1 MNKIVVTAGANASDI
16 DVLACVVAYAELLK
30 LEGKNSLAV
39 VPGSFTM
46 SVPASILAW
55 NPIFEKTYSP
65 TGDELFTVVDICD
78 PEAFPVFVDIERM
91 DEVYDHRAGHEDFWK
106 SKIGD
111 RTHIEMVGACG
122 TLIWEEYKKRG
133 FAEAISP
140 ISAKLLLASI
150 VSNTLNFKGP
160 ITVERDREAYKELS
174 ALTGLGET
182 WIENYFIEQEQT
194 LLSDFKN
201 YVSTDT
207 KLFHTKSGDFV
218 ISQIELWDAQKVL
231 AEKKGE
237 IVEAIGEL
245 TQYPWILNIPSISQG
260 FNYVYTTHSEA
271 KKIIEEKL
279 RLSFEGDIAKTEKL
293 TMRKEIM
300 KLLNNL

>member
-1 MNKIVVTAGANASDI
+1 MKKIVVTAGANASDI

-30 LEGKNSLAV
+30 LEGKESLAV

-46 SVPASILAW
+46 SVPASILSW
-55 NPIFEKTYSP
+55 NPVFEKTYSP

-78 PEAFPVFVDIERM
+78 PEAFPAFVDIERM

-106 SKIGD
+106 NKIGG
-111 RTHIEMVGACG
+111 RAHIEMVGACG

-133 FAEAISP
+133 FSEAISST
-140 ISAKLLLASI
+140 SAKLLLASI

-174 ALTGLGET
+174 AITGLGET

-194 LLSDFKN
+194 LLGDFKN

-207 KLFHTKSGDFV
+207 KLFHTKTGDFV
-218 ISQIELWDAQKVL
+218 VSQIELWDAQKVL
-231 AEKKGE
+231 AEKKDE
-237 IVEAIGEL
+237 IVEAIGDL

-260 FNYVYTTHSEA
+260 YNYIYSTHPEA